1 VPGGRTEPPA
11 LRPERGALVRGLFA
25 GGTFCAEAQLVFR
38 DAGLAVASNVPVP
51 GAAAMTGSDS
61 GHVMIDLGDDS
72 FTHGRPHPMI
82 DPAVRD
88 APLND
93 ALADPAVGLILL
105 DVVLGFG
112 AHADPAGH
120 LIGVIAGRG
129 GPLGGAPIIASVTG
143 ADADPQPRGDQVR
156 RLEAAGVIVA
166 ASNADAA
173 ALAIAALKRRPAR
186 LREAGARK

>member
-1 VPGGRTEPPA
+1 
-11 LRPERGALVRGLFA
+11 
-25 GGTFCAEAQLVFR
+25 
-38 DAGLAVASNVPVP
+38 
-51 GAAAMTGSDS
+51 
-61 GHVMIDLGDDS
+61 
-72 FTHGRPHPMI
+72 MI
-82 DPAVRD
+82 DPVVRD
-88 APLND
+88 APLTQ

-129 GPLGGAPIIASVTG
+129 GPLGAPIIASVTG
-143 ADADPQPRGDQVR
+143 TDADPQPRADQVR

-173 ALAIAALKRRPAR
+173 ALAIAALARRPAR
-186 LREAGARK
+186 LREAGARP

>member
-1 VPGGRTEPPA
+1 
-11 LRPERGALVRGLFA
+11 
-25 GGTFCAEAQLVFR
+25 
-38 DAGLAVASNVPVP
+38 
-51 GAAAMTGSDS
+51 
-61 GHVMIDLGDDS
+61 MIDLGDDS
-72 FTHGRPHPMI
+72 FTRGRPHPMI

-88 APLND
+88 APLNE

-129 GPLGGAPIIASVTG
+129 GALGGAPIIASVTG
-143 ADADPQPRGDQVR
+143 TDADPQPRADQVR
-156 RLEAAGVIVA
+156 RLEAAGVTVA

-173 ALAIAALKRRPAR
+173 ALAIAALARRPAR